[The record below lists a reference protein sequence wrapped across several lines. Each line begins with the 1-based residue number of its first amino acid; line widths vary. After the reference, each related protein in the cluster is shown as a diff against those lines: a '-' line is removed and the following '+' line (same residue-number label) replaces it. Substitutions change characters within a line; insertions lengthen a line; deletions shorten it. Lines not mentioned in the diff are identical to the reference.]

1 MTRKTNLMKSLLPMA
16 MLAGLFGLASCETR
30 PEEKKEKGA
39 FCLSDTMQKMVSI
52 DSVKICNIDDELHLS
67 GEVSFDENK
76 IVKVFPIS
84 SGQVTEVKVS
94 FGDKVTAGQVLAVIR
109 SADVAGNYTDLA
121 AAEADV
127 KIAKRNLDNAES
139 LYQGGISSQ
148 REYEEAKQ
156 NYEKAEDQHE
166 KIQSLIKINGGG
178 NTKSDGVYL
187 IKSPINGYIV
197 EKKINAGNFIRTD
210 NSENLFTV
218 GDLRNVWVQANV
230 FEADIAKVKEGQ
242 AARVTTLAYPDK
254 VFDGK
259 IEKVSEVLDPSNK
272 AMRVRIRIDNPQLLL
287 KPEMFTN
294 VIVTNTE
301 SKMAVCI
308 PSSAVV
314 EESGKQ
320 FLVLYNNNCDLKV
333 FPVDILKIVGDK
345 TYLRGELPSGQ
356 KLITHNALMIYD
368 EFTDN
373 Q

>member
-1 MTRKTNLMKSLLPMA
+1 MTRKTQIMKP
-16 MLAGLFGLASCETR
+16 LFPIVIVACLIGFASCETR
-30 PEEKKEKGA
+30 PEEKKEKA
-39 FCLSDTMQKMVSI
+39 KFCLSDTMQKMVSI
-52 DSVKICNIDDELHLS
+52 DSVRICNIDDELHLS

-76 IVKVFPIS
+76 IVKVFPNS
-84 SGQVTEVKVS
+84 SGQVVEVKVS
-94 FGDKVTAGQVLAVIR
+94 FGDKVSAGQVLAVIK

-121 AAEADV
+121 AADADV

-156 NYEKAEDQHE
+156 NYEKAMDQHE

-178 NTKSDGVYL
+178 NTKSDGMYY
-187 IKSPINGYIV
+187 IKAPISGYVV

-210 NSENLFTV
+210 NGENLFTI
-218 GDLRNVWVQANV
+218 GDLRNVWVLANV

-242 AARVTTLAYPDK
+242 DAKVTTLAYPDK
-254 VFDGK
+254 VFSGK
-259 IEKVSEVLDPSNK
+259 IEKISEVLDPANK
-272 AMRVRIRIDNPQLLL
+272 AMHVRIRIDNPQLLL
-287 KPEMFTN
+287 KPEMFTT
-294 VIVTNTE
+294 VVVTNTE
-301 SKMAVCI
+301 NKMATCI

-320 FLVLYNNNCDLKV
+320 FLVLYNDNCDLKV

-345 TYLRGELPSGQ
+345 TYLRGNLPSGQ